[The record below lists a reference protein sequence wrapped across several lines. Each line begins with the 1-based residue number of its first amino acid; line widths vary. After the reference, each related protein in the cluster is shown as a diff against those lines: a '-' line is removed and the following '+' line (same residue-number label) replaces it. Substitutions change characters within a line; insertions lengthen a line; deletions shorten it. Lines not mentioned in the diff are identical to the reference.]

1 MHFNMD
7 GSVQYVCYDAVGHTQ
22 LTKKLQLPSKFIE
35 WLDEQ
40 KRVGMLPTDLLESY
54 FGADVR
60 TAVPPTPPVVVQ
72 EDEPEPDDGGEL
84 PFPE

>member
-40 KRVGMLPTDLLESY
+40 KRIGVLPTDLLESY

-72 EDEPEPDDGGEL
+72 EEEMEPDDGGEL